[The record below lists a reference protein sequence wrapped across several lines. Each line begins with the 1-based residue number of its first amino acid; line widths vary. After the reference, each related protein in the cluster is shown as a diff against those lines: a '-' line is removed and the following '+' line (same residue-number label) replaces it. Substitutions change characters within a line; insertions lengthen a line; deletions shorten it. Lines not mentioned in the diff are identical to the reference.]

1 MTPIEHAAIEIV
13 NMAHTRGFCGVALE
27 HTRDILTRVKEGT
40 YEVPEELSPL
50 AFEMELQ
57 AIHEATDHEALP
69 PPWNSKLLAEAAAED
84 EIDNGLAKTQGAYK
98 GRRK

>member
-27 HTRDILTRVKEGT
+27 RTREILTKIKEGT
-40 YEVPEELSPL
+40 YEVPQELSPL
-50 AFEMELQ
+50 AFEMEQQ
-57 AIHEATDHEALP
+57 AIHEATVYNDSDPQKAF
-69 PPWNSKLLAEAAAED
+69 AEACKDVED
-84 EIDNGLAKTQGAYK
+84 QIDTKLAKTQGAYK